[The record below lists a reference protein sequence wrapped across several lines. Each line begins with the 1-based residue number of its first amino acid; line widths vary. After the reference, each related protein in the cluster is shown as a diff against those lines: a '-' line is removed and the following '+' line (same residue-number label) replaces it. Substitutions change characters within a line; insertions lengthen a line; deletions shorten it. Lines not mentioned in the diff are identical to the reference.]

1 MLFQETAVRR
11 FRTFA
16 ALVVAVAC
24 VAAPGVGEA
33 QTAPAAVRVAVI
45 CGNRCEGG
53 AYDVF
58 RRSFVELGWVEG
70 RNLTLDIRGA
80 EGFPD
85 RLPGIV
91 AELLAAKPDVIV
103 AFAPQPARAAKAA
116 TSTIPIVFVAVADPL
131 GLRLVVS
138 LARPEG
144 NVTGLATLAPGGF
157 NAKMLALLKEAVPA
171 ASRIAVLWSSKNP
184 LHVSMVSKELP
195 PAAGSLGVRLQM
207 LDVTEPAAIAPAI
220 ETAARDG
227 AQALLVLGDPMFHRP
242 FDRIPALA
250 LEARLPAL
258 YIDRDVVL
266 HGGGLISYGPNWD
279 VMFRQGAVYADRILR
294 GAKPAD
300 LPVEQ
305 ASTIELVIN
314 QKTANALNI
323 TIPWT
328 MRSRA
333 DRIVE

>member
-1 MLFQETAVRR
+1 MRR
-11 FRTFA
+11 CWSFA
-16 ALVVAVAC
+16 ALLVAVAC
-24 VAAPGVGEA
+24 AMPRVGEA
-33 QTAPAAVRVAVI
+33 QTGPKQVRIAVV

-58 RRSFVELGWVEG
+58 RRAFGELGWVEG
-70 RNLTLDIRGA
+70 RNLALDIRGA

-91 AELLAAKPDVIV
+91 AELLAAKPDLIV

-116 TSTIPIVFVAVADPL
+116 TSTTPIVFVAVADPV
-131 GLRLVVS
+131 GIGLVVS
-138 LARPEG
+138 LSRPEG

-157 NAKMLALLKEAVPA
+157 NGKMLALLKEAVPS
-171 ASRIAVLWSSKNP
+171 ASRIAVLWTSKNP
-184 LHVSMVSKELP
+184 LHVSMNPKELP
-195 PAAGSLGVRLQM
+195 PAAESLGVRLQM
-207 LDVTEPAAIAPAI
+207 LDVIEPAAIAPAI
-220 ETAARDG
+220 EKAARDG

-250 LEARLPAL
+250 LNARLPAL
-258 YIDRDVVL
+258 YIDRDVVI
-266 HGGGLISYGPNWD
+266 HGGGLLSYGPNWD
-279 VMFRQGAVYADRILR
+279 VMFRKGAVYADRILR

-314 QKTANALNI
+314 QTTEKALGI
-323 TIPWT
+323 ALPESL
-328 MRSRA
+328 RSRA
-333 DRIVE
+333 DLVVD